1 MNILSHWQRSS
12 YPPLSRNR
20 QYTANCVGVRPT
32 IHHLVQIKLIS
43 TNLKYLTYDTK
54 ENKRKTTPP
63 TPTPEK
69 IRGSWYFFSRG
80 GCPLWEIGK
89 EVRGL
94 FLLRAFIW
102 RGWGEAL
109 PPQICVTNLFRLIL
123 KTGHACRGFHSTC
136 TWASSEN
143 SSRNS
148 NVLYKAWNRGGGF
161 IIVHTECNIIIMFWR
176 EKRQHYFFQKGPHF
190 QELESWTEPKF
201 LHQAYSCLLRN

>member
-63 TPTPEK
+63 TPTPQK

-102 RGWGEAL
+102 RGGEL
-109 PPQICVTNLFRLIL
+109 CPLRFVWQIYFDWSWKPVM
-123 KTGHACRGFHSTC
+123 H
-136 TWASSEN
+136 
-143 SSRNS
+143 
-148 NVLYKAWNRGGGF
+148 VGGF
-161 IIVHTECNIIIMFWR
+161 IVHVHGRHRKIRVGIVTCYISHEMGGGLYNYT
-176 EKRQHYFFQKGPHF
+176 
-190 QELESWTEPKF
+190 
-201 LHQAYSCLLRN
+201 